1 MDLRN
6 TYPDYVKLV
15 GDRTPPKHSPSVRV
29 RPPRGTRGW
38 RR

>member
-1 MDLRN
+1 MEFRN
-6 TYPDYVKLV
+6 TYPDYVKLG
-15 GDRTPPKHSPSVRV
+15 GDRRPPRHDPTVKV